1 MHLHTDSTWHY
12 SNREGEVKPWIWIL
26 LRLNFL
32 QAIVTWNG
40 IKTTLNLSSFL
51 SHVFVFFYNSSH
63 HPVKYE
69 ACLFCVSFHRRV
81 LLSRASPRPSL
92 KSGLR
97 SDETLWPRCMWFPWK
112 SQHSKVA
119 EKPFVLLNGCKEW
132 QSARGRL
139 AWRMF
144 DRGLIYSPSVPL
156 KGDFF
161 LFFFFLN
168 GDKLLGTR
176 LLCIPSQE
184 SVWLSLPPNAAIL
197 DKFMKKQMAAT
208 GALPAVLGLCAVFG
222 WKKTR
227 RSVWNP
233 ARSSVPV
240 NNSFVFLVEWKESN
254 CFCSAALHLF
264 SCYLYCGRERRS
276 EDGSEEKRKQPVTK
290 SLLIVNWC

>member
-1 MHLHTDSTWHY
+1 MF
-12 SNREGEVKPWIWIL
+12 IL
-26 LRLNFL
+26 C
-32 QAIVTWNG
+32 
-40 IKTTLNLSSFL
+40 FL
-51 SHVFVFFYNSSH
+51 SQARPPQPRFTATLSEIRAAFRRNLMAAVHVVSMEIATL
-63 HPVKYE
+63 KGCRE
-69 ACLFCVSFHRRV
+69 AFCFIKWLQGMNKAHVGVWHEGCSIAVWFIH
-81 LLSRASPRPSL
+81 RASR
-92 KSGLR
+92 
-97 SDETLWPRCMWFPWK
+97 W
-112 SQHSKVA
+112 
-119 EKPFVLLNGCKEW
+119 
-132 QSARGRL
+132 RG
-139 AWRMF
+139 
-144 DRGLIYSPSVPL
+144 I
-156 KGDFF
+156 
-161 LFFFFLN
+161 FFFLN

-208 GALPAVLGLCAVFG
+208 GALPAVLGLCAAFG

>member
-1 MHLHTDSTWHY
+1 MP
-12 SNREGEVKPWIWIL
+12 R
-26 LRLNFL
+26 
-32 QAIVTWNG
+32 
-40 IKTTLNLSSFL
+40 IKTKLNLSSFL
-51 SHVFVFFYNSSH
+51 SHVFAFFYNSSH

-69 ACLFCVSFHRRV
+69 ACLFCVSFHRCV

-161 LFFFFLN
+161 LFFFFF
-168 GDKLLGTR
+168 KWR
-176 LLCIPSQE
+176 QI
-184 SVWLSLPPNAAIL
+184 
-197 DKFMKKQMAAT
+197 
-208 GALPAVLGLCAVFG
+208 
-222 WKKTR
+222 
-227 RSVWNP
+227 
-233 ARSSVPV
+233 ARNKVV
-240 NNSFVFLVEWKESN
+240 VYSFPRVCLAFIT
-254 CFCSAALHLF
+254 
-264 SCYLYCGRERRS
+264 S
-276 EDGSEEKRKQPVTK
+276 ECCNIR
-290 SLLIVNWC
+290 

>member
-1 MHLHTDSTWHY
+1 MF
-12 SNREGEVKPWIWIL
+12 IL
-26 LRLNFL
+26 C
-32 QAIVTWNG
+32 
-40 IKTTLNLSSFL
+40 FL
-51 SHVFVFFYNSSH
+51 SQARPPQPRFTATLSEIRAAFRRNLMAAVHV
-63 HPVKYE
+63 
-69 ACLFCVSFHRRV
+69 VSMEI
-81 LLSRASPRPSL
+81 A
-92 KSGLR
+92 
-97 SDETLWPRCMWFPWK
+97 T
-112 SQHSKVA
+112 
-119 EKPFVLLNGCKEW
+119 
-132 QSARGRL
+132 
-139 AWRMF
+139 
-144 DRGLIYSPSVPL
+144 L
-156 KGDFF
+156 KGCREAFCFIKWLQGMTKRTWASGMKDVRSRFDLFTERPVEGGFF
-161 LFFFFLN
+161 SLFFFLN

-276 EDGSEEKRKQPVTK
+276 EDGSEEKNS
-290 SLLIVNWC
+290 SLLRSLC